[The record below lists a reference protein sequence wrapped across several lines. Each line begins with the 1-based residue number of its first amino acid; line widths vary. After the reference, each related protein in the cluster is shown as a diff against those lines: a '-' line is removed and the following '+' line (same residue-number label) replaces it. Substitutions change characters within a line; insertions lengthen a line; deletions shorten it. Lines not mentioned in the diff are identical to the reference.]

1 MDWLRQVP
9 IGQYVTGSKGWLRN
23 LDPRMK
29 IAWVLMFLLTPI
41 LAGPYWRLCLVSVL
55 LLITFLSSLPLR
67 IWGRSLFLLIA
78 LSLFVGLLS
87 TFLPTGETAMAIS
100 IRSPSELPNLSVSS
114 PSWEIVRFGPFS
126 IDRRSAELGIKT
138 SSLIFTVIQSV
149 NLMLLSTPPEDLIWA
164 LRWFMAPLAL
174 LGLPIDRI
182 SFQLLLSLR
191 FLPLVQEELQNLL
204 RSIAS
209 RSVDLKKIGF
219 KASIALFLSV
229 GERLVANILLRAE
242 QGADALISRGGK
254 WLPPSEFRSN
264 SFSKP
269 RAIFLNIV
277 SGATL
282 ILVLNLRRKYGIL

>member
-55 LLITFLSSLPLR
+55 LLITFLSSLSLR
-67 IWGRSLFLLIA
+67 IWGRSLFLLLT
-78 LSLFVGLLS
+78 LSFFVGLLS

-114 PSWEIVRFGPFS
+114 PSWEIVSFGPVS

-164 LRWFMAPLAL
+164 LRWFLGPLSL

-209 RSVDLKKIGF
+209 RSVDFKKIGF
-219 KASIALFLSV
+219 KASIGLFLSV